1 MAQPTAEEK
10 AFLDWFKGKGGTVHP
25 AVGFKQFD
33 GMGRGAVAL
42 LDIEPDTLLFSIP
55 RSILLTTST
64 AALPSLLPAES
75 WSALS
80 GWTPLILSLMYEY
93 LRTATWTPYLSLLP
107 PPGSFNS
114 LMFWSDDELA
124 DLKGSMVLGK
134 IGKDEAEQE
143 FEETVVPFIKEHEAV
158 FGKAEDYTLELFH
171 WMGSLVL
178 SRSFHVD
185 HKEEDEGKED
195 EEEDSDDEEED
206 EREDVADVAMVPF
219 ADLLNAKS
227 GCDNLNMMATSRIPA
242 GTQIFNTYAD
252 PPNSDLLRRY
262 GHVDD
267 MNEADLVEVGLESV
281 VDLIGPAQGLGE
293 EERER
298 RAEWLLE
305 MGIDDTFGIE
315 LNHSLPPELI
325 SAIRTFLLSA
335 DDFAKAQKKESPPKP
350 KLDASSAAWARQ
362 LVERREAE
370 YETSIEAS
378 PLLRHFLFSVISSSP
393 SFPSLCGSLAFSA
406 ICADTESDCVQDDEA
421 LLKSSALSLRRRMAV
436 IVRLGEKRIL
446 RATRTQ
452 LGIEYP
458 PGSEDAKEKDKK
470 RSRDGTAKDGSGSKG
485 KRAKVE

>member
-1 MAQPTAEEK
+1 MAQPTAEET

-42 LDIEPDTLLFSIP
+42 QDIEPDTLLFSIP

-80 GWTPLILSLMYEY
+80 GWTPLILSMMYEH
-93 LRTATWTPYLSLLP
+93 LRTSTWTPYLSLLP

-114 LMFWSDDELA
+114 LMFWSDAELA

-134 IGKDEAEQE
+134 IGREEAEQE
-143 FEETVVPFIKEHEAV
+143 FEETVVPFIKEHEGV

-185 HKEEDEGKED
+185 HKEEDEKED
-195 EEEDSDDEEED
+195 EEEDSDDEEEE

-227 GCDNLNMMATSRIPA
+227 GCDNARLFYEPLTLNMMATSRIPA
-242 GTQIFNTYAD
+242 GAQIFNTYAD

-267 MNEADLVEVGLESV
+267 VNEADLVEVGLESV

-293 EERER
+293 EEREI

-305 MGIDDTFGIE
+305 MGIDDTFAIE

-335 DDFAKAQKKESPPKP
+335 DEFAKAQKKESPPKP
-350 KLDASSAAWARQ
+350 KLDATSATWARQ

-370 YETSIEAS
+370 YETSIE
-378 PLLRHFLFSVISSSP
+378 
-393 SFPSLCGSLAFSA
+393 
-406 ICADTESDCVQDDEA
+406 DDEA
-421 LLKSSALSLRRRMAV
+421 LLKDSALPLRRRMAV

-452 LGIEYP
+452 LETEYP
-458 PGSEDAKEKDKK
+458 PGSADAKEKDKKEKDKK
-470 RSRDGTAKDGSGSKG
+470 RSRDGTTKDGSNGKG
-485 KRAKVE
+485 KKAKVK

>member
-227 GCDNLNMMATSRIPA
+227 GCDNARLFYEPLTLNMMATSRIPA

-370 YETSIEAS
+370 YETSIE
-378 PLLRHFLFSVISSSP
+378 
-393 SFPSLCGSLAFSA
+393 
-406 ICADTESDCVQDDEA
+406 DDEA